1 MGYTPY
7 KAHRMKSPLAQKP
20 KAEPEGNKKNRNEN
34 KLETINQVTDQRAD
48 KYKKDVTGVG
58 GLIDD
63 TSLSNNQ
70 KIAQN
75 KELLANMKKANKSS
89 TDSIN
94 RVTAADLKFV
104 NDNINDFSKDELDRM
119 SKDGFFTKIN

>member
-7 KAHRMKSPLAQKP
+7 KAQRMQSPMAQKSN
-20 KAEPEGNKKNRNEN
+20 AEPEGNKKNRNEN
-34 KLETINQVTDQRAD
+34 KLETINQVTGQRAD
-48 KYKKDVTGVG
+48 KYKKDVTG
-58 GLIDD
+58 LSTD

-70 KIAQN
+70 KAAKN
-75 KELLANMKKANKSS
+75 KELFANMKKANKSS

-94 RVTAADLKFV
+94 RVTAADFEFV
-104 NDNINDFSKDELDRM
+104 KNNIDNFSQDELDRM